1 MSDSGISLMVFMFLS
16 CGFILG
22 ANVYDNANL
31 SPIEHKIEN
40 YCTDIGSELQSY
52 DRDDEL
58 VCENGATF
66 TYKLEDE

>member
-1 MSDSGISLMVFMFLS
+1 MLEDKPIIIFLMFCSLV
-16 CGFILG
+16 IG
-22 ANVYDNANL
+22 AVMQTNL
-31 SPIEHKIEN
+31 NYQVIEHKIEH